1 MDVQAVHTG
10 SIMFFLNRLI
20 LAALL
25 IAPAHSANIELPAL
39 GDTAS
44 AIISQQQ
51 EFELGQAWLRAY
63 RSRISEYNDPQLYD
77 YLEELL
83 YQLAAHSELKDHRLS
98 LVTINNPSMNAF
110 AVPGGVIGVHTG
122 LFRYAKTEHQI
133 ASVLAH
139 ELAHLSQRHFAR
151 RVEQQRKNATTTMA
165 AMLASLVI
173 AATVGGDAGMAA
185 MTASQAHSM
194 ENAMRYSRQNEQEA
208 DRLGIQTIY
217 AAGMDP
223 KGVPAMFEQMLRATR
238 YTGSKPPEFL
248 LTHPLTEN
256 RVADAKNR
264 VSQFPLKHYPDN
276 IEYHLMRARAL
287 VAIEKNAAASL
298 NRFNSELEGD
308 SLNKDASRYG
318 LVLAHM
324 GLGNF
329 DDARKNLSQLIS
341 SSPDRLTYLLAEI
354 EIDRREGKYISA
366 IEKAQNLLRHN
377 SKSYALRMMLAEV
390 YLKANQF
397 TESEKVLEE
406 LAQRY
411 PDRPYVWFQLAEV
424 SGLAGDIAGVHKAR
438 AQYFI
443 LNGVFDKARE
453 QLGYARKLLVHDYQE
468 TAIID
473 QQLRDLADL
482 QEKMENF

>member
-1 MDVQAVHTG
+1 
-10 SIMFFLNRLI
+10 
-20 LAALL
+20 
-25 IAPAHSANIELPAL
+25 
-39 GDTAS
+39 
-44 AIISQQQ
+44 
-51 EFELGQAWLRAY
+51 
-63 RSRISEYNDPQLYD
+63 
-77 YLEELL
+77 
-83 YQLAAHSELKDHRLS
+83 
-98 LVTINNPSMNAF
+98 
-110 AVPGGVIGVHTG
+110 
-122 LFRYAKTEHQI
+122 
-133 ASVLAH
+133 
-139 ELAHLSQRHFAR
+139 
-151 RVEQQRKNATTTMA
+151 
-165 AMLASLVI
+165 
-173 AATVGGDAGMAA
+173 
-185 MTASQAHSM
+185 
-194 ENAMRYSRQNEQEA
+194 
-208 DRLGIQTIY
+208 
-217 AAGMDP
+217 
-223 KGVPAMFEQMLRATR
+223 MFEQMLRATR

-377 SKSYALRMMLAEV
+377 SKSYALRMILAEV